1 VWPLE
6 AGHAKASIP
15 NEHLLPPEAEMGTRG
30 LNGRSL
36 QPSGEGGRGVPV
48 WKYLPGGYSFW
59 PGFPPLKVRRKIP

>member
-1 VWPLE
+1 MWPLE

-36 QPSGEGGRGVPV
+36 QPSQAKEGGGCLSGNICQVVTVFGRDFRP
-48 WKYLPGGYSFW
+48 
-59 PGFPPLKVRRKIP
+59 